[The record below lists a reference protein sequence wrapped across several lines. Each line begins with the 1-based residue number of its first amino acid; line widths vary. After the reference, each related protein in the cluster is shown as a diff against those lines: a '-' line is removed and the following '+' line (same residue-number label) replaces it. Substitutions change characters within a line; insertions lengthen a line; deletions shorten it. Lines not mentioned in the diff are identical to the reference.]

1 MDKITVGVLALQG
14 AFYEHIQLLKKAADL
29 LSSSEELQ
37 FIEVRTKPQ
46 LDSCDALVLPGG
58 ESTAISL
65 IAARS
70 NLLEPLREFVKVQ
83 RRPTWGTCAGL
94 ILLAESANRTK
105 KGGQELVGGI
115 DVRVNRNHFGR
126 QTESFQTPLDLPF
139 LASVDDSSSSPFNGV
154 FIRAPVV
161 EKILPAHEGI
171 QVEES
176 QREETVVA
184 PSRAAVATA
193 VAAASQGRVEVLAEL
208 PGRSA
213 RLVASTGVNIDA
225 DEEAGDIVAV
235 KQGNVFGT
243 SFHPELTDDPRI
255 HMWWLRQVQDAVK
268 QRRTQKA
275 Q

>member
-1 MDKITVGVLALQG
+1 
-14 AFYEHIQLLKKAADL
+14 
-29 LSSSEELQ
+29 
-37 FIEVRTKPQ
+37 
-46 LDSCDALVLPGG
+46 
-58 ESTAISL
+58 
-65 IAARS
+65 
-70 NLLEPLREFVKVQ
+70 
-83 RRPTWGTCAGL
+83 
-94 ILLAESANRTK
+94 
-105 KGGQELVGGI
+105 
-115 DVRVNRNHFGR
+115 VNRNHFGR

-139 LASVDDSSSSPFNGV
+139 LALVDDSSSSPFNGV

-161 EKILPAHEGI
+161 ERILPAHEGI

-184 PSRAAVATA
+184 PSRAAVATVA
-193 VAAASQGRVEVLAEL
+193 AAASQGRVEVLAEL

-213 RLVASTGVNIDA
+213 RLIASTGVNIDA

-268 QRRTQKA
+268 ERRTQKA